1 MSTFPFCTN
10 CGTQALQGS
19 TFCGGCGSAL
29 AQPEPIA
36 VPSLP
41 GAGVAN
47 DASDAGTMHA
57 TNDPSGHQH
66 KKRGWIVVGV
76 VVVLVTAGGIG
87 LAISHTDTATPA
99 ATTNAS
105 PAQTGGNVAVSLP
118 VVECPTTQGIQ
129 GTSPSTFPSSIAV
142 TLPRATAKTLAYY
155 SDSTRS
161 ISPIMAPAGWS
172 CSALEAVDGG
182 ITLSVFPSS
191 EAADFASRSTS
202 PQPFTASKDV
212 AVIAYFTGACQGCVF
227 DASCPLIPYVG
238 SQTGQ
243 DSPCPAA
250 APAGEVI
257 KWLNGSPTDSG
268 AGSVQDLVS
277 FVDPP
282 GVAGDGVPS
291 GGTSPASGLL
301 SYSTGSGEPNA
312 SLITC
317 TLPSAQKEQC
327 AAILSDFSTR
337 NWPSTGA
344 ATPAATTA
352 PPTTTVPPMKAS
364 TTPAIDPITLAG
376 NIYCSGLASSSQL
389 PEVVTNPQPSSA
401 THCEAPQGHSTISS
415 VDHNYVYVTVTAL
428 DSSGQTSSDP
438 ISAVVN
444 IATSTILATGD
455 LGACPSSFFV
465 PPEGTQ
471 NVPSAVLASF
481 GRPTC

>member
-1 MSTFPFCTN
+1 MSNQFCTD

-202 PQPFTASKDV
+202 PRPFAASKDV

-227 DASCPLIPYVG
+227 DASCPLIPNVG

-344 ATPAATTA
+344 ATPAATT
-352 PPTTTVPPMKAS
+352 TTTVDPTATPPCSAS
-364 TTPAIDPITLAG
+364 ALFSLAAATDSSLSPTFVAQRAG
-376 NIYCSGLASSSQL
+376 YPVAYCNQGWGVLSNFTVQAGSGDGIAVFSFVNNAWQFVQWGDDSGLGPDCSQ
-389 PEVVTNPQPSSA
+389 
-401 THCEAPQGHSTISS
+401 
-415 VDHNYVYVTVTAL
+415 Y
-428 DSSGQTSSDP
+428 
-438 ISAVVN
+438 
-444 IATSTILATGD
+444 
-455 LGACPSSFFV
+455 
-465 PPEGTQ
+465 
-471 NVPSAVLASF
+471 PSAALQAL
-481 GRPTC
+481 GRNLC